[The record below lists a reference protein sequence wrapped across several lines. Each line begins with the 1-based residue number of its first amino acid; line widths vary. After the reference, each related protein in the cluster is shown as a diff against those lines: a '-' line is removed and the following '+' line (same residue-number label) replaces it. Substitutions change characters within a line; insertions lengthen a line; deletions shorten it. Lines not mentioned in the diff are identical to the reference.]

1 MKKFFRFNT
10 TLQGY
15 ILVCMDY
22 YSGIATEGLA
32 TQLWLNQIDDT
43 TLIGSSVVVLGNG
56 AGFGD
61 IDSALEVIENR
72 LSRLYSSGYTKSY
85 IDVEFPGV
93 VVDSVAYIVTP

>member
-10 TLQGY
+10 TTQGY

-22 YSGIATEGLA
+22 YSGIATEGLS

-56 AGFGD
+56 
-61 IDSALEVIENR
+61 ALEVIENR

-93 VVDSVAYIVTP
+93 VVDSVAFILTP